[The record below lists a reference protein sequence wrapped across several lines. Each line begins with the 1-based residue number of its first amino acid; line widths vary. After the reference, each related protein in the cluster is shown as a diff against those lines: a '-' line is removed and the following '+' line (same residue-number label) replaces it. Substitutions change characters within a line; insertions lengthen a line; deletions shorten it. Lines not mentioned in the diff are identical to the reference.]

1 MIDKEILDAVLPLP
15 TLDELKE
22 QKVEELKDEGFVIS
36 NFHSGGVFYTML
48 MIVLRIKVEVIELLR
63 VVLNNM
69 FVSHA
74 GGAWLDLKMA
84 DYSKKR
90 KKAQKTQGFI
100 TVRRADMTG
109 EAVKIP
115 KGHVFKSILDI
126 NGEELR
132 YSAYVTYLTQYQQ
145 LLSGAYDET
154 DETQAAYIE
163 DLALTTAIQD
173 MLIEQDMH
181 AKGCYDFDEET
192 ENWIQAQGQTAY
204 ETALTNVGETLR
216 AELGYSDEEDMS
228 SFALSYA
235 KALGVTVEDYI
246 AVYRKQRAMV
256 NYYTVLLGDNPV
268 TEDAIQSAYETNVA
282 ASKERF
288 EGDAAA
294 FETALYSGK
303 EVWYKPEGY
312 RSILQIL
319 LPAEGDTDEARLES
333 VQATV
338 DAIDEQL
345 NAGES
350 FQTLMAEYNTDTAFD
365 DADFLT
371 VGYQVHRDSVVW
383 DEKFVAAAFSE
394 RMAQPGCWSDPIV
407 SDAGVHILYYLCDSK
422 SGAIEMTDAIH
433 DALSYTLYQDMCSE
447 ALSARLNELSDSA
460 KVVLY

>member
-1 MIDKEILDAVLPLP
+1 MRIHRLTALLLSLLLLFSCALAESTDDK
-15 TLDELKE
+15 
-22 QKVEELKDEGFVIS
+22 
-36 NFHSGGVFYTML
+36 L
-48 MIVLRIKVEVIELLR
+48 M
-63 VVLNNM
+63 
-69 FVSHA
+69 A
-74 GGAWLDLKMA
+74 
-84 DYSKKR
+84 
-90 KKAQKTQGFI
+90 
-100 TVRRADMTG
+100 TV
-109 EAVKIP
+109 
-115 KGHVFKSILDI
+115 

-132 YSAYVTYLTQYQQ
+132 YSAYAPYLTQYQQ
-145 LLSGAYDET
+145 LLAGTYDET

-173 MLIEQDMH
+173 MLIEQDMR

-235 KALGVTVEDYI
+235 KALGVTAEDYI

-256 NYYTVLLGDNPV
+256 NYYT
-268 TEDAIQSAYETNVA
+268 
-282 ASKERF
+282 
-288 EGDAAA
+288 
-294 FETALYSGK
+294 TALYSGK

-338 DAIDEQL
+338 DAIDERL

-350 FQTLMAEYNTDTAFD
+350 FQTLMAEYNTDVAFY

-371 VGYQVHRDSVVW
+371 VGYQVHRDSIVW
-383 DEKFVAAAFSE
+383 DERFVSAAFSE

-447 ALSARLNELSDSA
+447 ALSARLDELSDSA
-460 KVVLY
+460 EVVLY

>member
-1 MIDKEILDAVLPLP
+1 MKIHRLTALLLSLLLLFSCVLAESTDDK
-15 TLDELKE
+15 
-22 QKVEELKDEGFVIS
+22 
-36 NFHSGGVFYTML
+36 L
-48 MIVLRIKVEVIELLR
+48 M
-63 VVLNNM
+63 
-69 FVSHA
+69 A
-74 GGAWLDLKMA
+74 
-84 DYSKKR
+84 
-90 KKAQKTQGFI
+90 
-100 TVRRADMTG
+100 TV
-109 EAVKIP
+109 
-115 KGHVFKSILDI
+115 

-173 MLIEQDMH
+173 MLIEQDMR

-192 ENWIQAQGQTAY
+192 ENWIQEQGQTAY
-204 ETALTNVGETLR
+204 ETALTNVGEVLR

-235 KALGVTVEDYI
+235 KALGVTAEDYI

-256 NYYTVLLGDNPV
+256 NYYTVLLGENPV

-294 FETALYSGK
+294 FETALYSGE

-338 DAIDEQL
+338 DAIGERL

-433 DALSYTLYQDMCSE
+433 DALSYTLYQEMCSE

>member
-1 MIDKEILDAVLPLP
+1 MLPLP

-132 YSAYVTYLTQYQQ
+132 YSTYVTYLTQYQQ

-173 MLIEQDMH
+173 MLIEQDMR

-235 KALGVTVEDYI
+235 KALGVTAEDYI

-338 DAIDEQL
+338 DAIDERL

-350 FQTLMAEYNTDTAFD
+350 FQTLMAEYNTDVAFY

-433 DALSYTLYQDMCSE
+433 DALSYTLYQDMCSG

-460 KVVLY
+460 EVVLY

>member
-1 MIDKEILDAVLPLP
+1 MRIHRLTALLLSLLLLFSCALAESTDDK
-15 TLDELKE
+15 
-22 QKVEELKDEGFVIS
+22 
-36 NFHSGGVFYTML
+36 L
-48 MIVLRIKVEVIELLR
+48 M
-63 VVLNNM
+63 
-69 FVSHA
+69 A
-74 GGAWLDLKMA
+74 
-84 DYSKKR
+84 
-90 KKAQKTQGFI
+90 
-100 TVRRADMTG
+100 TV
-109 EAVKIP
+109 
-115 KGHVFKSILDI
+115 

-173 MLIEQDMH
+173 MLIEQDMR

-204 ETALTNVGETLR
+204 ETALTNVGEVLR

-235 KALGVTVEDYI
+235 KALGVTAEDYI

-294 FETALYSGK
+294 FETALYSGE

-338 DAIDEQL
+338 DAIGERL

-433 DALSYTLYQDMCSE
+433 DALSYTLYQEMCSE

-460 KVVLY
+460 EVVLY

>member
-1 MIDKEILDAVLPLP
+1 MKIHRLTALLLSLLLLFSCALAESTDDK
-15 TLDELKE
+15 
-22 QKVEELKDEGFVIS
+22 
-36 NFHSGGVFYTML
+36 L
-48 MIVLRIKVEVIELLR
+48 M
-63 VVLNNM
+63 
-69 FVSHA
+69 A
-74 GGAWLDLKMA
+74 
-84 DYSKKR
+84 
-90 KKAQKTQGFI
+90 
-100 TVRRADMTG
+100 TV
-109 EAVKIP
+109 
-115 KGHVFKSILDI
+115 

-154 DETQAAYIE
+154 DKTQAAYIE

-181 AKGCYDFDEET
+181 AKGCYVFDEET

-303 EVWYKPEGY
+303 EVWYKPDGY
-312 RSILQIL
+312 RSILEIL

-333 VQATV
+333 VQATL
-338 DAIDEQL
+338 DAIGERL

-350 FQTLMAEYNTDTAFD
+350 FQTLMAEYNTDVAFY

-371 VGYQVHRDSVVW
+371 VGYQVHVIRSYGTKGLCRRRSASAW
-383 DEKFVAAAFSE
+383 RSPAA
-394 RMAQPGCWSDPIV
+394 
-407 SDAGVHILYYLCDSK
+407 
-422 SGAIEMTDAIH
+422 GATR
-433 DALSYTLYQDMCSE
+433 
-447 ALSARLNELSDSA
+447 LSATRGCTFCITCAIPKAARLR
-460 KVVLY
+460 

>member
-90 KKAQKTQGFI
+90 KKAQKTQGFV
-100 TVRRADMTG
+100 TVRRTDMTG

-204 ETALTNVGETLR
+204 ETALTNVGEVLR

-235 KALGVTVEDYI
+235 KALGVTAEDYI

-294 FETALYSGK
+294 FETALYSGE
-303 EVWYKPEGY
+303 EVWYKPDGY

-338 DAIDEQL
+338 DAIGERL

-433 DALSYTLYQDMCSE
+433 DALSYTLYQEMCSE